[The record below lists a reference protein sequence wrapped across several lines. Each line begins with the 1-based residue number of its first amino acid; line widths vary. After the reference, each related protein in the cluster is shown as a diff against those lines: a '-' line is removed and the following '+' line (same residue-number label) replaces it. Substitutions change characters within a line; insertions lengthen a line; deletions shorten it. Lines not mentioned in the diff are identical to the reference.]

1 MKGGVK
7 QLSLLKQIKKNLLN
21 YGLFMNAQELIY
33 KLIEKAVILTADA
46 MSLSTSDNIEDI
58 NKLIS
63 HRDHILNIFSNT
75 YERLEKNLN
84 QEYKNQLNQLI
95 VQIMDMDQLIL
106 ENLEKQ
112 KEKVQI
118 DIAKI
123 FKNRENFKGYNLNT
137 LK

>member
-1 MKGGVK
+1 
-7 QLSLLKQIKKNLLN
+7 LLRQIKKNLHN

-46 MSLSTSDNIEDI
+46 MNLSTSDNVEDI

-75 YERLEKNLN
+75 YDRLEKNLN

-95 VQIMDMDQLIL
+95 IQIMDMDQLIL